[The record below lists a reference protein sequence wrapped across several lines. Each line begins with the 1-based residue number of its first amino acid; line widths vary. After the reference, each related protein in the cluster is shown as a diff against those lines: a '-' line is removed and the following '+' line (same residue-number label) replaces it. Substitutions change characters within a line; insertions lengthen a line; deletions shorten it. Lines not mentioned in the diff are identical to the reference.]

1 MMIEVELPR
10 SLVERIE
17 RAATAAGSDVPTLV
31 RQAVETAFAS
41 GTAEVASPSSGERW
55 LEEFRAFVAS
65 QPRYEHFVDDSRE
78 SIYGDER

>member
-31 RQAVETAFAS
+31 RQAVETAFAPRP
-41 GTAEVASPSSGERW
+41 AEVPAPRSGERW
-55 LEEFRAFVAS
+55 LEEVRAFVAS
-65 QPRYEHFVDDSRE
+65 QPRYEHVVDASRE
-78 SIYGDER
+78 SIYGEEE